1 MPTLWEALTGPSKGT
16 AQYGNTDSTLGK
28 VYRNWKQNHD
38 AVYNA
43 RQAKSKAQSDAAA
56 LAYNQRQRAK
66 MAAEEARIAQGLS
79 PNPTMGEYLSELGN
93 DMQGGGEALIND
105 LNFGSGS
112 FSGIDVT
119 PSYKNKTAVA
129 GLGTPG
135 GYGGAGTRR
144 VPQINPT
151 VSVPATVAPATQS
164 APDYN
169 SMSFGQAFN
178 AARKAGLSEFSW
190 RDKGRFNTRLDT
202 EENPVQ
208 VAAQAP
214 VTPMEQAPVEVPV
227 PVQAAPAMQRQPVA
241 TGYGSGLPSGNA
253 LVQGDPRLREMYARI
268 RAENAAKQAATAMAS
283 GL

>member
-79 PNPTMGEYLSELGN
+79 PNPTMGEYLRELGN

-119 PSYKNKTAVA
+119 PSYRNQTAVA

-135 GYGGAGTRR
+135 GYGGTGTRR

-151 VSVPATVAPATQS
+151 VSVPASAPAAQS

-202 EENPVQ
+202 EESPIQ
-208 VAAQAP
+208 VATQAA
-214 VTPMEQAPVEVPV
+214 TAPVEQTPAEVQV
-227 PVQAAPAMQRQPVA
+227 PVQAAPVTQRQPVA

-253 LVQGDPRLREMYARI
+253 LVQGDPRLREIYARI
-268 RAENAAKQAATAMAS
+268 RAENAAKQATAMAS